1 MTTRVFDFEVLSY
14 IHPNGS
20 LRKYGSLECQRYGCD
35 YRIISPINRQDASA
49 EKETY
54 EELIAKL
61 NQTRIKRIKTKED
74 TTLDEAF
81 RIVFHLANSQEKQ
94 A

>member
-1 MTTRVFDFEVLSY
+1 MKTRVVDFEVLSY
-14 IHPNGS
+14 INPNGS
-20 LRKYGSLECQRYGCD
+20 LSKYGSLECQRYGCD

-49 EKETY
+49 EKDTY
-54 EELIAKL
+54 EELISKL
-61 NQTRIKRIKTKED
+61 NKTKIKRIKTEKD

-81 RIVFHLANSQEKQ
+81 RIVFHLANYQEEH

>member
-1 MTTRVFDFEVLSY
+1 MKTRVVDFEVLSY
-14 IHPNGS
+14 INPNGR
-20 LRKYGSLECQRYGCD
+20 LRKYGSLECQRYGCN

-49 EKETY
+49 EQEAYK
-54 EELIAKL
+54 ELIAKL
-61 NQTRIKRIKTKED
+61 NKTKVKRIKTEAH

-81 RIVFHLANSQEKQ
+81 RIIFHLANSQEEE